1 MQHTLA
7 GRSQWLPCHDPW
19 WRQRLTARI
28 DLAKDSVWGDNHP
41 MATLPIHDATAAEL
55 VSVREYLT
63 TSYRPDCE
71 YIDGRIE
78 ERNLGEYDH
87 GLLQIILG
95 QLFRNQREA
104 WKIQVVT
111 DVRTQVTS
119 SRFRVPDLSVLRANA
134 PRERIITH
142 PALIA
147 IEILSPED
155 RLSRFQDRIDDYLA
169 FGVENIWIID
179 PERKAAYTATASGLH
194 PVRSNELTV
203 PETPIRV
210 VLSDLFAELDRG

>member
-1 MQHTLA
+1 
-7 GRSQWLPCHDPW
+7 
-19 WRQRLTARI
+19 
-28 DLAKDSVWGDNHP
+28 
-41 MATLPIHDATAAEL
+41 
-55 VSVREYLT
+55 VREYLT

-71 YIDGRIE
+71 YVDGRIE

-87 GLLQIILG
+87 GMVQTILG
-95 QLFRNQREA
+95 YLFMSHRKD
-104 WKIQVVT
+104 WGVQVVT
-111 DVRTQVTS
+111 DVRTQVRR
-119 SRFRVPDLSVLRANA
+119 SRFRVPDLSVLRADA
-134 PRERIITH
+134 PREQIITH
-142 PALIA
+142 PPLIV

-179 PERKAAYTATASGLH
+179 PDRREAYTATASGLH

-210 VLSDLFAELDRG
+210 VLSELFAELDRA